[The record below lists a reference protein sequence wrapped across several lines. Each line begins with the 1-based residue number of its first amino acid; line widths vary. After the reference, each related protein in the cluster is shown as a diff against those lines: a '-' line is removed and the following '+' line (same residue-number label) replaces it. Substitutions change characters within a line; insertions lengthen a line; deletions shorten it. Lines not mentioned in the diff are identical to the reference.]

1 MKTADG
7 AWLALG
13 ASVLTY
19 ELFADDLLSYGCD
32 RYVEARPWLT
42 RSIILITAAHLCNWL
57 PPQLDPFSG
66 FGLLVLRM
74 KGRNVARR

>member
-32 RYVEARPWLT
+32 RYLEARPGLT
-42 RSIILITAAHLCNWL
+42 RSIIVITAAHLCNWL
-57 PPQLDPFSG
+57 PPQLDPYTG
-66 FGLLVLRM
+66 FGQFILRM
-74 KGRNVARR
+74 KGRNVAR